1 MRILHTPLCQV
12 CNGRANKVT
21 SVILTWDYS
30 NVLCPMFPL
39 ALLCVVPYH
48 VLGMFCQYWHL
59 SIHTAWS
66 KPGLA
71 RSPRSPALYVLH
83 VRVLVTRGQSSGRAV
98 VVATTEVPV
107 TVPLHAWSG
116 QGQSLVT
123 ISSQLVRRPIIIITR
138 SPGMVTKKPAGGRTL
153 THMAGLWATWE
164 QRLGFK
170 LKPWSATNEL

>member
-1 MRILHTPLCQV
+1 
-12 CNGRANKVT
+12 
-21 SVILTWDYS
+21 
-30 NVLCPMFPL
+30 MFPL

-83 VRVLVTRGQSSGRAV
+83 VRVLVTRGRHRAV
-98 VVATTEVPV
+98 ATEVPV

-116 QGQSLVT
+116 QGQPLVTGPSLVT
-123 ISSQLVRRPIIIITR
+123 ISSQLVRDPIVIITSL
-138 SPGMVTKKPAGGRTL
+138 SPAIASSMAKNKAGGRTHIA
-153 THMAGLWATWE
+153 HMRAFE
-164 QRLGFK
+164 K
-170 LKPWSATNEL
+170 LESRVKVSYSLSALEEMLQHRRCRSVCCLISLRHQPQCCVG

>member
-1 MRILHTPLCQV
+1 MHYVQCSPGLAV
-12 CNGRANKVT
+12 CGAV
-21 SVILTWDYS
+21 S
-30 NVLCPMFPL
+30 CFG
-39 ALLCVVPYH
+39 H
-48 VLGMFCQYWHL
+48 VL
-59 SIHTAWS
+59 SILASIYTYTAWS
-66 KPGLA
+66 NMPGLA
-71 RSPRSPALYVLH
+71 PLELSTLYVLH

-116 QGQSLVT
+116 QGQSPVT

-170 LKPWSATNEL
+170 LILISN